1 MRCPVCQLEL
11 GVERQAGEGEIVLTY
26 SVKDWLERCSYQRG
40 DPVLCANLMPT
51 IMELLPERAT
61 PFRSEHRP
69 KPTKIE

>member
-11 GVERQAGEGEIVLTY
+11 GVERQAGEVVLTY
-26 SVKDWLERCSYQRG
+26 SFGDWIQRCIYQRS

-51 IMELLPERAT
+51 ILALLPEEAT

-69 KPTKIE
+69 KPTKVE

>member
-11 GVERQAGEGEIVLTY
+11 GVERQAGEVVLTY
-26 SVKDWLERCSYQRG
+26 SFGDWVQRCRHQRS

-51 IMELLPERAT
+51 ILALLPEKAT

-69 KPTKIE
+69 KPTKVE